1 MFTNLFN
8 LTKKAVTVFSSS
20 DKGAPTLTNDAG
32 SLKTLLKACLV
43 TGYGDK
49 KALGWQMKYETD
61 DQTSAV
67 FISADK
73 TSSGYHFKVDN
84 TDKDVK
90 LSVYRTM
97 TAFDAGQ
104 NPMVVGRIYR
114 ARASQW
120 RLIGHEK
127 AFILLLNLPVKSNGS
142 TPCAYPII
150 FGDAPSQSNHVAPN
164 CVFWSASDNGVTNYY
179 QGVGGV
185 QSTLFYN
192 KNGYLGR
199 SGIKDLSH
207 AYCHPFLLSS
217 GTSAIN
223 IKTARCRFD
232 YQNMRSEYVLY
243 EPILFT
249 TNDGSW
255 SLLPHLMPV
264 SGRLEQANLGMLDD
278 KLMLARTGWYSDDV
292 ENGNNDCV
300 IATDFWWA

>member
-67 FISADK
+67 FVSADK
-73 TSSGYHFKVDN
+73 TSSGCHFKVDN

-104 NPMVVGRIYR
+104 KPMVVARIYR
-114 ARASQW
+114 VRASEW

-185 QSTLFYN
+185 QSTLFYR
-192 KNGYLGR
+192 KNGYFTL
-199 SGIKDLSH
+199 KDDKTVDH

-249 TNDGSW
+249 THDGSW

-264 SGRLEQANLGMLDD
+264 SGRLEQENLGMLDD
-278 KLMLARTGWYSDDV
+278 KLMLARTGWYDGDV